1 MNNRKPFIIHRAS
14 SSSGMEIEPSQSN
27 QHGNNNRTPS
37 GLDINPMFAELQ
49 IKRDDRRT
57 SERMRAHNLSLS
69 SNGARSEDSI
79 GIADDLGRQNSDEN
93 NDRPASLQILGSP
106 EVSSR
111 NLPSTRN
118 IGSNIL
124 SYLQNLAN
132 PFRRASTSTAQSQNA
147 QPFPLYMNP
156 LNLGPAQAGQN
167 DVNLPQISNGQHQ
180 NAETQTG
187 ANIPDVLGNFPHG
200 ALIVRTVSPGPN
212 DTVIVRMRVIPIDD
226 ILGAQIPH
234 QEGQEGNGAEPS
246 LALFGALI
254 NILSGN
260 FMAERGMEQKAL
272 ESLPLVTYDS
282 EAFKNVDE
290 ESKRCTICF
299 EDYEDGNEL
308 RYLWCLHRFH
318 KNCVDQW
325 LGNHTT
331 CPICKKDYAEAQKD
345 SFIDIEEEPTNG
357 I

>member
-1 MNNRKPFIIHRAS
+1 
-14 SSSGMEIEPSQSN
+14 
-27 QHGNNNRTPS
+27 
-37 GLDINPMFAELQ
+37 MFAELQ
-49 IKRDDRRT
+49 IKRDNRRT

-79 GIADDLGRQNSDEN
+79 GVNDDLVRQNSDEN
-93 NDRPASLQILGSP
+93 NDRPASLQILSSP
-106 EVSSR
+106 EVSSG

-124 SYLQNLAN
+124 SYIQNLAN
-132 PFRRASTSTAQSQNA
+132 PFRRASTSTAQPQNA

-156 LNLGPAQAGQN
+156 TNVGPAQVGQN
-167 DVNLPQISNGQHQ
+167 NVNLPQITNGQQ

-226 ILGAQIPH
+226 ILGAHMNHQTAG
-234 QEGQEGNGAEPS
+234 QEGQEGDAAGPS

-254 NILSGN
+254 NALSGN
-260 FMAERGMEQKAL
+260 FTAERGMEKEAL
-272 ESLPLVTYDS
+272 DCLPVVKYDS
-282 EAFKNVDE
+282 ETFKHVDE
-290 ESKRCTICF
+290 ESKKCPICF
-299 EDYEDGNEL
+299 EDYEDGTEL

-325 LGNHTT
+325 LGSHTN
-331 CPICKKDYAEAQKD
+331 CPICKKDYSEAQKA
-345 SFIDIEEEPTNG
+345 SFIDMEEEPKNNF
-357 I
+357 